1 MEVSEWREFIRSLRE
16 DWKELWRT
24 KFNDEY
30 RAEGVA
36 TKNFIRLFVDRGE
49 VIVATRDYRPPNFHE
64 ILKAYMPQYFADTL
78 NPTPAQGG
86 WGKFI
91 REYVVKQRFKSRSS
105 SRVNMG
111 NRKSKASQPTGF
123 RRSRYRR
130 LKKSG
135 KRWKP
140 VPRLRV

>member
-1 MEVSEWREFIRSLRE
+1 VEVSEWRALIQSLRE

-36 TKNFIRLFVDRGE
+36 TKHFSRLFVERGE
-49 VIVATRDYRPPNFHE
+49 VIIATRDYRPPNFHE

-78 NPTPAQGG
+78 DPTPAQGG

-91 REYVVKQRFKSRSS
+91 REYIAKQKTKGGS
-105 SRVNMG
+105 SR
-111 NRKSKASQPTGF
+111 KADKEERRPKPSQPSGF

-140 VPRLRV
+140 APRLTV